1 MCQVSPRGGR
11 GSCSNLRGEGCDT
24 AELHGHL
31 LCCPVQG
38 AAKKKTGELW
48 KKTNKQAKTFQC
60 DLKNMTGLAY
70 GGHLAYEAGKRLKE
84 VCRFALQAS
93 PPGARLQHSEERN
106 EGIFGTHFESSA
118 FIQLRLE
125 NPQTCTG

>member
-1 MCQVSPRGGR
+1 M
-11 GSCSNLRGEGCDT
+11 E
-24 AELHGHL
+24 
-31 LCCPVQG
+31 
-38 AAKKKTGELW
+38 KI
-48 KKTNKQAKTFQC
+48 NKQAKTFQC

-84 VCRFALQAS
+84 VWRFTLQAS

-118 FIQLRLE
+118 FIQLWLE